1 MALPI
6 GIRDAS
12 TSGGWYGIGGR
23 RTKSRAPK
31 DPALFTEPSCY
42 PPASADYRAVGSSDT
57 HQLLKGTT
65 KDDDPSKEEDQDEEE
80 QPGDY

>member
-1 MALPI
+1 MEF
-6 GIRDAS
+6 
-12 TSGGWYGIGGR
+12 SGTR
-23 RTKSRAPK
+23 PRESRAPKK

-42 PPASADYRAVGSSDT
+42 PPASADYWAVGSSDT

>member
-1 MALPI
+1 MRVGFSVPHPPA
-6 GIRDAS
+6 AKCCVN
-12 TSGGWYGIGGR
+12 TSEAE
-23 RTKSRAPK
+23 APKK